1 MRTGGR
7 ANGRSRAHGPAPV
20 CVSGRV
26 QSFFLEA
33 DFAFLSAR
41 FSFKDFPAA
50 VFALDFFGDLSA
62 MATTP
67 LVELGRLRTCDDT
80 PSALRMGTSESEP
93 VDSAQVAPPGAPGA
107 ALE

>member
-1 MRTGGR
+1 MARLPSAT
-7 ANGRSRAHGPAPV
+7 AAA
-20 CVSGRV
+20 

-62 MATTP
+62 MANHP
-67 LVELGRLRTCDDT
+67 FPVHGRPR
-80 PSALRMGTSESEP
+80 
-93 VDSAQVAPPGAPGA
+93 
-107 ALE
+107 